1 MKSIL
6 PYCHVQNPSGY
17 HFPTAGK
24 CYSYYTSPIPRL
36 KAENKQ
42 LHTFIYYRHYTSYI
56 RIQYKLLYGIAEKR
70 TQKERNMI
78 NSHLQIRRGTK
89 YTLRSMGSVT
99 QVKPT

>member
-1 MKSIL
+1 MYKTPVVIIFQQLVNAIHIIL
-6 PYCHVQNPSGY
+6 LQFLGSRQKIN
-17 HFPTAGK
+17 
-24 CYSYYTSPIPRL
+24 I
-36 KAENKQ
+36 
-42 LHTFIYYRHYTSYI
+42 HTLLYYRHYTSYI